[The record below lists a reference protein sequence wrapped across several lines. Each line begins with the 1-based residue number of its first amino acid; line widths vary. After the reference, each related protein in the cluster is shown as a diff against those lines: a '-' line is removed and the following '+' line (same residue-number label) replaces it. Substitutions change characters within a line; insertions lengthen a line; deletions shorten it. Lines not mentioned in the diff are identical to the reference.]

1 MEENIIVPSGMFQA
15 ALTAAKQCQ
24 LERMDVP
31 KSAQFITEAALRHL
45 SEHPIEPTDAQAE
58 ELWRWER
65 DRGGFG
71 DRTDAES
78 AVCVAV
84 EFQRRMFLAPEPE
97 VPEEEF
103 SVDIDAVQD
112 ILRLNY
118 DNAKRLI
125 GAMRGKAAR

>member
-1 MEENIIVPSGMFQA
+1 MEEKIIVPSGMFQA

-45 SEHPIEPTDAQAE
+45 SEHPIEPTDEQIAAIRQT
-58 ELWRWER
+58 WRDMPNPLIEDYNYTR
-65 DRGGFG
+65 FVI
-71 DRTDAES
+71 T
-78 AVCVAV
+78 